1 MQLIERGQAVTPE
14 RLIAGKKQELIE
26 GLIERM
32 GEDADWDVLRAQL
45 PAFVADHEIRL
56 VRAAL

>member
-14 RLIAGKKQELIE
+14 RLITSKKQELIE

-32 GEDADWDVLRAQL
+32 GEAADWDVLRAQL